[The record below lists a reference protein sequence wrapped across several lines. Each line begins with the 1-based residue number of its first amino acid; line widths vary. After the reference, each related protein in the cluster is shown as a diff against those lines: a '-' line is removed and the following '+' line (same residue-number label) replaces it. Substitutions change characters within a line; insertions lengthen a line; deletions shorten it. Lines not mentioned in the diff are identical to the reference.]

1 MQAQQRRSS
10 DTMVASAT
18 EDRTAR
24 VGIIL
29 SSFKGGEDHF
39 GGTKFAPLKEPRP
52 VNAELTPAQVKEMTR
67 RAIELGGARRGSV
80 ERIIARDDATVLL
93 VSRHADPN
101 VVAAVQD
108 ILREHG
114 RAQKLAVVTAEDA
127 HTDTMLMPAPGVWA
141 RGEAVYRVPKS
152 ILHCDKLI
160 SIAPLRIENGRPSLS
175 VDNYRAAVKPASA
188 AGSPDV
194 VAIDAFCF
202 HPADYAIVG
211 GTRALKDGKTVRHNL
226 VIASTFA
233 NAADAVGTAILGGK
247 PEQAPL
253 LELANQRGFG
263 DPTLDVIWMR
273 GNEIEE
279 AAVKFA

>member
-10 DTMVASAT
+10 DTPVAAAS

-39 GGTKFAPLKEPRP
+39 GGTKFAPLKDPRP

-67 RAIELGGARRGSV
+67 RAIELGSERRGSV
-80 ERIIARDDATVLL
+80 ERIVARDDWTVLL
-93 VSRHADPN
+93 VSRHTDPN
-101 VVAAVQD
+101 VTAAVQD

-114 RAQKLAVVTAEDA
+114 RGQKLTVVTVEEAHAE
-127 HTDTMLMPAPGVWA
+127 TMQMPAPGVWA
-141 RGEAVYRVPKS
+141 RADATYRVPKA

-160 SIAPLRIENGRPSLS
+160 TIAPLRIENGRPSLAI
-175 VDNYRAAVKPASA
+175 DNYRAAVKPVTP

-194 VAIDAFCF
+194 AAIDAFCF
-202 HPADYAIVG
+202 HPADYAVLG
-211 GTRALKDGKTVRHNL
+211 GTLVLKDGKSIRHNL
-226 VIASTFA
+226 VIASPFA
-233 NAADAVGTAILGGK
+233 NAADAVGTAILGGEPK
-247 PEQAPL
+247 QAPL
-253 LELANQRGFG
+253 LELANTRGFG